1 MEEEFRA
8 FKMPKVDVKVE
19 KIYSLSIAGK
29 SLGRFREVGKGLC
42 GMKQLTGPD
51 GSIVIDCPTGMDEI
65 IQTLLVAEEEM
76 EPFKAGVVKASP
88 AIVGAMQAIIEDARR
103 TPARTTEAPEGEQE
117 PDLTPRSHPVVIRRP
132 MPSPEQK

>member
-1 MEEEFRA
+1 MEEELKT

-19 KIYSLSIAGK
+19 KTYSISIAGK
-29 SLGRFREVGKGLC
+29 SLGRFREVGEFC

-51 GSIVIDCPTGMDEI
+51 GSIVIDCPSGMEEI
-65 IQTLLVAEEEM
+65 IQTLLVAGEEP

-103 TPARTTEAPEGEQE
+103 APVRAPETPEGGQE
-117 PDLTPRSHPVVIRRP
+117 PDLSPRSRPVVVRRP
-132 MPSPEQK
+132 MPSPQE